1 MSYLAIT
8 LNHFR
13 AVKAWADDCNA
24 DVALNLRTFNLD
36 VKSRNR
42 YYTLRPRFLTV
53 NKGRT
58 AYAIELVRDVRG
70 FIGWL
75 PYEVL
80 QWDLSQDK
88 LLFKDF
94 LKKMGLKFPAAW
106 LSLND
111 VAADFLVKSSVGSFG
126 YQISGPY
133 RMGEDVPWCLGKDA
147 SGRNENTKFAEQFV
161 SGTNLKVWFW
171 GAKAFYAHVHPYPTI
186 VGDGQSTA
194 QSLLEARLAS
204 AGETFSGKED
214 QESLDA
220 SLAFQ
225 SVGLSDV
232 PEPGREIWI
241 DFRYGRR
248 YVPISPSGET
258 DNDLQGINPQVR
270 QQIDLMGA
278 RMADESMRRFRAPVL
293 YAVDGVVDAD
303 GTIWWLEVNS
313 NPILPPEGYS
323 LVFTSLF
330 GAANKS

>member
-24 DVALNLRTFNLD
+24 DVNLNLRTFNLD
-36 VKSRNR
+36 VKCRNR

-53 NKGRT
+53 NRGRM
-58 AYAIELVRDVRG
+58 AYAIELVRDVKG

-80 QWDLSQDK
+80 QWNLSQDK

-94 LKKMGLKFPAAW
+94 LKEAGLRFPAPW
-106 LSLND
+106 LSLDD
-111 VAADFLVKSSVGSFG
+111 VSGDFLVKGSVGSFG

-133 RMGEDVPWCLGKDA
+133 RRGEEAPWCRGKETSGKD
-147 SGRNENTKFAEQFV
+147 GTEFAEQFV

-186 VGDGQSTA
+186 VGDGKSTA
-194 QSLLEARLAS
+194 QGLVEARLARS
-204 AGETFSGKED
+204 GDSFSGTAD
-214 QESLDA
+214 QENLTA

-225 SVGLSDV
+225 AVRLSDV
-232 PEPGREIWI
+232 LDQGREVWI

-248 YVPISPSGET
+248 YIPMSPSGET
-258 DNDLQGINPQVR
+258 DNDLPGVNQQIR
-270 QQIDLMGA
+270 QQIDFMGA
-278 RMADESMRRFRAPVL
+278 KMAEESMRRFKAPVL
-293 YAVDGVVDAD
+293 YAVDGVVDVD
-303 GTIWWLEVNS
+303 GTVWWLEVNS

-330 GAANKS
+330 GAAKKS